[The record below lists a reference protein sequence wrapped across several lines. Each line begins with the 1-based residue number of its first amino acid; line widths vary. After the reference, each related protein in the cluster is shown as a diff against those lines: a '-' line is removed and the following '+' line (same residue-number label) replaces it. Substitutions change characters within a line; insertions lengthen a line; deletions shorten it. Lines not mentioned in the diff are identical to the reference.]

1 MHWMRE
7 RSLPIRVL
15 IYAAVVI
22 LALALAVGMGALG
35 VLILQGDVARL
46 LEREEP
52 RPADEQPPRLPSGE
66 VIVAA
71 GDIADCSSEGDEA
84 TARLIGDIDGA
95 TVLTL
100 GDNAYPDGAAQDF
113 RECYEPSWGQFKA
126 RTRPTPGNHEY
137 KTGGSSAYFDY

>member
-52 RPADEQPPRLPSGE
+52 RPADEQPPRLLGGE
-66 VIVAA
+66 PGAGPGGVAECRGGGGNEA
-71 GDIADCSSEGDEA
+71 ATLVGGIEG
-84 TARLIGDIDGA
+84 

-100 GDNAYPDGAAQDF
+100 GDNA
-113 RECYEPSWGQFKA
+113 
-126 RTRPTPGNHEY
+126 
-137 KTGGSSAYFDY
+137 

>member
-15 IYAAVVI
+15 VYAAVVI
-22 LALALAVGMGALG
+22 LAFALAVGMGALG

-71 GDIADCSSEGDEA
+71 GDIADCASEGDEA
-84 TARLIGDIDGA
+84 TATLVGGIEG
-95 TVLTL
+95 TVLTM
-100 GDNAYPDGAAQDF
+100 GDNAYPDGTAQDF
-113 RECYEPSWGQFKA
+113 EECYEPSW
-126 RTRPTPGNHEY
+126 
-137 KTGGSSAYFDY
+137 